1 MMKQSRTPLAYGQS
15 ELVFDIREDEN
26 GLSTARDYLGVTPSN
41 FITTNNGKKLY
52 RFIVQR
58 YLKGC
63 CNRFLLHA
71 DSKTTEDCILHMISR
86 AKRVKAVKTMMENIT
101 IVNTYSNS
109 DTTRDA
115 IKEAYVRASALGIE
129 CNLYFALS
137 KLSSVI
143 KTTNTG
149 QQSSDGNKEQL
160 VVVSN
165 NNGPYTQQLWSAYN
179 DKGTDTTKVWMN
191 DFTIERLNEFKGN
204 TLILAP
210 VSVND
215 YKKVNG
221 IITNSD
227 YIGSVAFYE
236 CTRIDLIPDIMSS
249 RKLETVRSLASEVAL
264 NAKGYD
270 GMSQSVPYESLCA
283 AIAQLDWSE
292 LIAAGVLTSVCAE

>member
-15 ELVFDIREDEN
+15 ELVFDIRIDET

-52 RFIVQR
+52 GFIVQR

-63 CNRFLLHA
+63 KKILLHT
-71 DSKTTEDCILHMISR
+71 DSKTTEECILHMIGR
-86 AKRVKAVKTMMENIT
+86 AKKVKAVKFMMNDIL
-101 IVNTYSNS
+101 IVNTYSNA
-109 DTTRDA
+109 DKTRDK
-115 IKEAYVRASALGIE
+115 IKQAYVEAAPFGIE
-129 CNLYFALS
+129 CNCCFALS

-149 QQSSDGNKEQL
+149 QPSSDGKKDQL

-165 NNGPYTQQLWSAYN
+165 NNGPYTQQLWSTYN
-179 DKGTDTTKVWMN
+179 DNGTDTTKVWMD
-191 DFTIERLNEFKGN
+191 DFNIETLNEFKGN
-204 TLILAP
+204 ALILAP

-221 IITNSD
+221 IIPNSD
-227 YIGSVAFYE
+227 YIGSAAFFE
-236 CTRIDLIPDIMSS
+236 CTRVDLIPNIMSS
-249 RKLETVRSLASEVAL
+249 RKLETVRSLASAVAL

-283 AIAQLDWSE
+283 AIAQLDWPE
-292 LIAAGVLTSVCAE
+292 LIAAGVLRPVCAE